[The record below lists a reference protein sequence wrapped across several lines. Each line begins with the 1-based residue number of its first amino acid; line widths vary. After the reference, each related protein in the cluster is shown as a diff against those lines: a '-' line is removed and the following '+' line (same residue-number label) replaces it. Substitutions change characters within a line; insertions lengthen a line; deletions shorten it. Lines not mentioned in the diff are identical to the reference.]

1 MVSINEINA
10 RSQEILR
17 HIVEAYVDTGEPV
30 GSRTLAR
37 RLNSAL
43 SPSTIRNVMAD
54 LEEAGLLYAPHASAG
69 RMPTETGLRLFVD
82 GLLEVGNI
90 LPEERQAID
99 EQCHGTG
106 RNFEEMLGEATSLLS
121 GLSQCAGMVL
131 APKSEAPLKYLEFVP
146 LSPGRALV
154 VIVTESGLVENRIIE
169 VPAGM
174 TPSALT
180 AATNYINAHIA
191 GRTIE
196 EARVAIQ
203 REFDEHTAQLDTLTE
218 RVVKAGLATWAGA
231 DGDGILIVRGQGNLL
246 NDVTAVSDL
255 ERIRRL
261 FAVLETRRDLMRL
274 LDLAHGADGVK
285 IFIGAESAEFD
296 IAGCSMV
303 LAPIAGDETGFVG
316 AIGVIGPS
324 NLNYGR
330 IIPMVD
336 YTAKV
341 VGRLLS

>member
-1 MVSINEINA
+1 MINEINV

-17 HIVEAYVDTGEPV
+17 HIVEAYVDTGEPI
-30 GSRTLAR
+30 GSRTLSK

-43 SPSTIRNVMAD
+43 SPATIRNVMAD

-69 RMPTETGLRLFVD
+69 RMPTDTGLRLFVD
-82 GLLEVGNI
+82 GLLELGNI
-90 LPEERQAID
+90 APEERNVID
-99 EQCHGTG
+99 KQCDVAG
-106 RNFEEMLGEATSLLS
+106 RNFEEILGEATSLLS
-121 GLSQCAGMVL
+121 GLSQCAGLVL
-131 APKSEAPLKYLEFVP
+131 APKSETSLKYLEFVP

-154 VIVTESGLVENRIIE
+154 VIVTDSGMVENRVIE

-174 TPSALT
+174 TRSSLVE
-180 AATNYINAHIA
+180 ATNYVNAHIA

-196 EARVAIQ
+196 ETRIAI
-203 REFDEHTAQLDTLTE
+203 RNDFDKQTATLDTLTK
-218 RVVKAGLATWAGA
+218 RVVKAGLATWAGE
-231 DGDGILIVRGQGNLL
+231 GEDGILIVRGQANLL
-246 NDVTAVSDL
+246 NDITAVSDL

-285 IFIGAESAEFD
+285 IFIGAESAEFGV
-296 IAGCSMV
+296 AGCAMV

-324 NLNYGR
+324 HLNYGR

-341 VGRLLS
+341 VGRLLG